1 MLCSWLWKTYLRGAA
16 KAKENGADIAQEP
29 GSDCKHLLERGR
41 KSQWQSHTQY
51 IFENEV
57 MSYDRSYSVG
67 RYG

>member
-41 KSQWQSHTQY
+41 KSQ
-51 IFENEV
+51 
-57 MSYDRSYSVG
+57 
-67 RYG
+67 